1 MTMSGSNHTV
11 SPVPLDLTNKT
22 RERWSCAQG
31 ATGDQGHCRHTTPR
45 QVVSGHSNGQ
55 GRSPPE
61 PRDSCGPSISL
72 STKKGDGNV
81 SGNRML
87 EDPIQTRPTSPN
99 VKSNNLTDT
108 GRKWTDFSFSKLP
121 IRKRPFPLDHE
132 HTGPRNVNVEQQN
145 ILKEERRSPSPK
157 VMKNYEAGD
166 LDTDANILNEARDSQ
181 SLNNSQFAPPLT
193 PYFIGYQYFQWPQQY
208 TSPRKS
214 ILMPIPNLSPPPV
227 PPESTD
233 WLLADIAVATRQ
245 DEDGDTPLH
254 IAVVK
259 ENGALVAWLIEIYR
273 RAHKDLDIFNNL
285 RQTSLHLAVITHQ
298 PGLVEALLDA
308 GADPGALDRNGQT
321 ALHLCCEYG
330 EADCLSVI
338 LRHYSHNPS
347 PHLEVRNYEGLTP
360 LHLAVQNGDK
370 MLAKIVLDSGAE
382 INAGDNKSGRSPLI
396 HAVENNS
403 NDMVNLLIE
412 SGCDVNAQS
421 YSGNTALHSACGRGQ
436 IEIVRILLKNGA
448 DSSVKNNHNDT
459 AIMVAKNKKV
469 SDVLRGKGTHSY
481 AVKTLPNSNESLS
494 PGSSN
499 QSPRVTPTLQH
510 SSSLSPVTPVSHS
523 PQIHSAESIS
533 ESQSQMSS
541 SEKILTRTCHNI
553 TADNRASYGM
563 TLHTLPYLPPSA
575 YDHIK
580 PSASHIQRRMLFP
593 GSHVYYGPGI
603 QRPPYYS
610 DAQIIF
616 FPGIPV
622 PHIYGS
628 PSQGTVN
635 QSRPSSRSS
644 DQSDMSTM
652 SVNSEDR
659 GVS

>member
-1 MTMSGSNHTV
+1 
-11 SPVPLDLTNKT
+11 
-22 RERWSCAQG
+22 
-31 ATGDQGHCRHTTPR
+31 
-45 QVVSGHSNGQ
+45 
-55 GRSPPE
+55 
-61 PRDSCGPSISL
+61 
-72 STKKGDGNV
+72 
-81 SGNRML
+81 
-87 EDPIQTRPTSPN
+87 
-99 VKSNNLTDT
+99 
-108 GRKWTDFSFSKLP
+108 
-121 IRKRPFPLDHE
+121 
-132 HTGPRNVNVEQQN
+132 
-145 ILKEERRSPSPK
+145 
-157 VMKNYEAGD
+157 
-166 LDTDANILNEARDSQ
+166 
-181 SLNNSQFAPPLT
+181 
-193 PYFIGYQYFQWPQQY
+193 
-208 TSPRKS
+208 
-214 ILMPIPNLSPPPV
+214 MPIPTLSPPPV

-233 WLLADIAVATRQ
+233 RLLADIAAATRQ

-321 ALHLCCEYG
+321 ALHLCCEHG

-347 PHLEVRNYEGLTP
+347 PHLEIRNYEGLTP

-370 MLAKIVLDSGAE
+370 KLAKILLDSGAE

-436 IEIVRILLKNGA
+436 IEIVRMLLKNGA

-469 SDVLRGKGTHSY
+469 SDVLRGKGTRSY
-481 AVKTLPNSNESLS
+481 AVKTLHNSNGSLS

-499 QSPRVTPTLQH
+499 QSPRVTPTLQR
-510 SSSLSPVTPVSHS
+510 SASLSPVAPVSHS
-523 PQIHSAESIS
+523 PRSLSAESIS

-541 SEKILTRTCHNI
+541 SETTLMQTLPRTCHNI
-553 TADNRASYGM
+553 AADNRASYGM
-563 TLHTLPYLPPSA
+563 TLHTFPYLPPSA

-580 PSASHIQRRMLFP
+580 ASASHIQRRTLFP
-593 GSHVYYGPGI
+593 GSPVYYGPGI

-622 PHIYGS
+622 PHMYGS

-652 SVNSEDR
+652 SVNSEER